1 MAEETAFR
9 GVIGFLDKLGVY
21 DVVLPFLLVFTIVFA
36 ILEKTRIL
44 GTEKAGDKE
53 IPKKNLDAM
62 VAFVIAFLVVA
73 STALVRVINQVMA
86 NVVLLL
92 VLLISFLMLIGVFW
106 GTGESK
112 LDKDNPWMKFFM
124 VLIFLAIVAILLD
137 ALGWLR
143 LIIGI
148 FVLTPTT
155 DWAATLVLL
164 VIVILVMAYVTREH
178 HGGGNGEKKEK
189 KEGH

>member
-44 GTEKAGDKE
+44 GAEKAGDKE
-53 IPKKNLDAM
+53 ITKKNLNAM
-62 VAFVIAFLVVA
+62 VAFVMAFLVVA
-73 STALVRVINQVMA
+73 STTLVRVINEVMA

-92 VLLISFLMLIGVFW
+92 VLIISFLMLVGVFW

-112 LDKDNPWMKFFM
+112 LDKDSPWMKFFM
-124 VLIFLAIVAILLD
+124 VVIFLAIVAILLN

-148 FVLTPTT
+148 IALTPTT

-164 VIVILVMAYVTREH
+164 VIIIGVMACVTREPKDH
-178 HGGGNGEKKEK
+178 DHGEKK
-189 KEGH
+189 KEGR